1 MSDLKNEER
10 RRDVRVDFE
19 TEVILRVGGIEVKA
33 DGSSRDL
40 SLKGMFVKTAD
51 PLMTGTRCQ
60 VDVKL
65 KGLGEEV
72 ALEMNGHVVRQ
83 EEGGI
88 GILFDSV
95 DLDSYVHLK
104 NIVRFN
110 APDADK
116 I

>member
-10 RRDVRVDFE
+10 RRGVRVDFE
-19 TEVILRVGGIEVKA
+19 TEIILRVGGIELKV

-40 SLKGMFVKTAD
+40 SLKGMFVKTSET
-51 PLMTGTRCQ
+51 LMPGTRCRI
-60 VDVKL
+60 DVKL
-65 KGLGEEV
+65 KGLGAEV
-72 ALEMNGHVVRQ
+72 ALEMDGHVVRQ
-83 EEGGI
+83 EEGGV